1 MVLQT
6 QKGLAVFTGKKA
18 QKPYLWLLSFLC
30 IVILLGGMTDQ
41 VYADTGSGETPI
53 IVATQ
58 EPQAETQPTEVSTP
72 DTPINQETTT
82 ATPTPE
88 TIPTQENLPI
98 DPALTPVVTE
108 TPVADQPEV
117 TVPDGIDPAAEN
129 PITPTVEPLN
139 IDQNQESASQA
150 VTVPNEAPVL
160 RAVMDPYFNREGQT
174 FYFRTDC
181 TGFDNCSESL
191 TPISAAIDNTL
202 SFGLPDDGIIN
213 VEGGHFSEN
222 VSISSLPGS
231 LILKGKAD
239 GQTTYLDGNLII
251 NGTNVPLSFLNFA
264 FNGDVSVLNSSQID
278 FLDSIFNG
286 DLTISQTN
294 NLILKNSSSHA
305 AATFTGG
312 DELTIDSSKFDADVL
327 LSSVNTFNILQS
339 SFESGLMINQSTN
352 GLISN
357 TTTNNGF
364 VSQGSDFTIMTN
376 PLDNDFVHVTLGNEK
391 GQVTVV
397 SGVGR
402 MASIAITGQIDD
414 QDIYLYAGEVRFGEG
429 KLVFNPLAMRNLG
442 ITLFTNRSTSV
453 VIDGPVTLDGSLY
466 VAAPNI
472 TVQNQI
478 QARDVTLTG
487 QQAVQILGDI
497 FSTNSININSGS
509 TLIVNGMVQSLLGDV
524 FCIANKGIQINS
536 GATIS
541 AAGNVIMD
549 ADYDRDGQGMYI
561 QQAATVVEGKAG
573 IFIRAADF
581 VLLGN
586 LLAGNAP
593 IQITP
598 SLTGQAI
605 YIGEDQ
611 GTGFNINLSELFNI
625 HTMGAVIIGDQDSRG
640 DVTIGAADL
649 SASDVINLSIFGGNI
664 IVDQLSMA
672 YAGILQLTA
681 TGYISSRNQNKT
693 NISIPGGS
701 LLVKALGFGKTA
713 APIRTAVDIFSALVN
728 CIGSLYVSDLNT
740 CSLPGEGLG
749 GIYMGNHGDLTIG
762 GQNGTTGLTSGGE
775 IIILS
780 SGILKLAA
788 PILAADL
795 VSLSAKSFQ
804 QTSTIQGSQV
814 SLLTVLD
821 PYFTRDSIV
830 YYFLTDCATHPEH
843 CTVSTTPISAALADI
858 LANGLPDDSTMFVD
872 PGTYNENLNLTGFSG
887 LTIAASSGTVSL
899 TGDVVLSGSTDI
911 RFENFDI
918 SGTFTLSNASSVGF
932 KNTTVGVLVMNS
944 GTTLQVQIGGTTDGT
959 DYDQVIVSGQASLNG
974 TLAVTYING
983 FLPSSGD
990 TFNIISYDSAVGSF
1004 HVGTGLYTS
1013 GATGT
1018 YLMVS
1023 QNITSLVLTT
1033 NPMQDFG
1040 QLGIVG
1046 QVVGDNDTIG
1056 QFLNAAY
1063 FGFGGPYTIN
1073 ATINIADFFHITN
1086 GTLSIQYA
1094 TQELTL
1100 SDGSTVTV
1108 NAWLI
1113 SGTGLSAFVGLNGG
1127 TADAIGLSLVD
1138 VNFGLAIL
1146 KEAGG
1151 TRKWFSLQASADS
1164 ASIIGIT
1171 GLTLTGNTLL
1181 VKLNRAASDDTL
1193 IDFSSDNLTVGPITL
1208 DMDSDNG
1215 AMTSVSGTAVV
1226 DLFGLVDLNSGFAIN
1241 KIYGQTITLS
1251 DGTTPTAD
1259 LLTIGFSEISAF
1271 IGYAYGTADELGI
1284 SLTGLNLAVALWS
1297 EVVSSGTPRSWS
1309 SVMSSEGSATFA
1321 GLSAFSILLTSL
1333 GIQINKAATDGTLV
1347 DYASG
1352 KTALTVE
1359 TGPGKTVVFDL
1370 DGSLGVLLRAFGGV
1384 TFSIPNFVS
1393 ISADFGFEKRV
1404 NGEGESTLLMGA
1416 IVPRIF
1422 LGNSAES
1429 MGVELTNVTFAMIL
1443 FQKTGGNTYAATG
1456 SGTASLLGYTNILV
1470 LNGSLTVKI
1479 NKTGAIIDESVLVGA
1494 TPVAIKFDTTDD
1506 ILGFYGTV
1514 TLDIVNFISINANLG
1529 FEKFVDGTTTKLLI
1543 GASDGT
1549 IFLGSGAV
1557 TDPDAIGLSITGITV
1572 GVVLLKDGTN
1582 PSTYAMSATGDAA
1595 LIGLTGLTVTGTFAV
1610 KINKTGALVD
1620 ETINTGAGGTVNVKF
1635 DTADTVVS
1643 FEGDIVLSVA
1653 SIFTLDTGAMTV
1665 IVLPSGSILMNI
1677 PEASLVISV
1686 NSKEFFSITAAVSF
1700 TISKADGFR
1709 LGDFRIT
1716 HYDFMGVGADV
1727 AAKDPATVQEMFENS
1742 LPGSTPAHG
1751 SVPDATLVFPLQGGQ
1766 IDLSTLNTRG
1776 YIDVTYNDYSG
1787 LGLNITSITDSD
1799 PEFSFSGVGVGDVKF
1814 GTVEQ
1819 LNDNTFRY
1827 NLVDKDTSNKIDLFL
1842 PGLVTVQFIAD
1853 AWKDKSDQSNVAGD
1867 PQTFTV
1873 VDGSGQATKTL
1884 SLGPLSLQNPSISI
1898 NDFQFKLVDGSPVLL
1913 MMIGLGVSN
1922 ATMAFSGGTTVALDG
1937 LEGAFQLA
1945 VDVDIAHPENTSVA
1959 ATGAFSIHVD
1969 SLEFTIPDVLSI
1981 TGSTIDVT
1989 YDPNGADDQ
1998 EIVVVDTLSITIT
2011 PIHLTGTLG
2020 HYTRPSDGTDMPG
2033 LVIRKNGFA
2042 IGSASIQ
2049 YTETIAISTFLE
2061 IEKITAGVN
2070 GLELIYGTTF
2080 SFTGEI
2086 FIAADGAILFKGST
2100 FESSIT
2106 DGPDA
2111 GTEALRATLSFTDGT
2126 PSGFIFTADQFSF
2139 KLGTVL
2145 TLSGSGMMIDSGA
2158 GATDEVVAFTSL
2170 GAKIVAGP
2178 LNISGEMK
2186 NFAFLGD
2193 GDFVQ
2198 KAGFGLSFDF
2208 TGKGGASVGLPSWF
2222 PVKFTQ
2228 FDITWPGD
2236 INDDPLGF
2244 TLMVSVSMVASADL
2258 PFTFSGA
2265 INGIQIDMAMLE
2277 AGKFPIVN
2285 IDSLAVNISGEIFG
2299 GEIDGALLGGFL
2311 KLDADGNIIDAS
2323 DTTTPIADSIFYM
2336 GVSGDFSMAGFELGI
2351 RFAFSSLGPL
2361 GIMVSAAV
2369 PILIDPYTGL
2379 TISDFAFGV
2388 DFSISLPA
2396 YTEASQLSALQPIA
2410 IGPVNPATWLATV
2423 QQQVINQYL
2432 NSQSSNTL
2440 DSMTA
2445 PMIIYGSVTIYSQYV
2460 SQVAF
2465 NGVVQLQISTDGKF
2479 FAYGDLRLAD
2489 NKISLG
2495 SRLYANFSELGSG
2508 DMTILFLSNIPDQ
2521 VNLLVLSGE
2530 LALGRDSDAF
2540 TITLA
2545 GDIAL
2550 YNPLNNDQLFD
2561 IEGSVILT
2569 VSTSGSDTRLMLDAS
2584 GSISVLYLGTIA
2596 SAAAE
2601 FILFF
2606 PATGNPQFWGVAD
2619 LVINPAS
2626 MIKFGL
2632 NLNVFAQLM
2641 VNTTS
2646 STQVE
2651 ALLLKV
2657 LHTSLADDLITTL
2670 NAGGTLASNNTL
2682 ITQMLAMNIPL
2693 SGAVSI
2699 AVLTAG
2705 TQWRLTDT
2713 AGNVYILNKT
2723 LNSIGNPMLDVMQQ
2737 KTFTLTPELFSI
2749 QMAGLLIIGA
2759 PNSAKTAIATEYFR
2773 LSGAFDMQISST
2785 GFQMFAAA
2793 MLTMSLADVTLLNM
2807 DAMGLIL
2814 IDNDGIAINLELQ
2827 NQIDLGPLLDVNVAF
2842 FLLMNTTSKDKT
2854 YIVPDQFIS
2863 GGYLSTH
2870 FINTYIHSSG
2880 GNSIITIH
2888 GGMPKPDGSYA
2899 AAGFYL
2905 VAQGQ
2910 GDISVLDALFMTGS
2924 FHISISASE
2933 VSLQV
2938 GAAYALKLSGVT
2950 LFSGAASGGI
2960 TIINDGLYGYL
2971 DLSMA
2976 VGLPSSANFGFSG
2989 RFQFQINTTSEEQ
3002 TFNRFQLDSNGN
3014 VVVDGSGH
3022 MVLVAAT
3029 IAAGTTQVLFGG
3041 QLSLGSGFKIAGY
3054 TQIIITPTGFQ
3065 IQTLGFVKLGSFGKI
3080 VIFDSAG
3087 IYIDNGVPVFACHI
3101 FVNVNLSIP
3110 TVNIFGTGFFNI
3122 NTSTTTSHLGIA
3134 PASFNITISGIVQF
3148 ASILNVS
3155 GSVTLAYQN
3164 NVFRI
3169 ALNNLSMDVFGFVN
3183 VTVQGFVQSDGQFEV
3198 YGSVS
3203 GSANFVVVK
3212 MSFALDVNIWNCNQA
3227 SCLRNHSTSNGWATT
3242 GTIVHIAGS
3251 MGIDLG
3257 IASVNASFDTQIA
3270 LASTYA
3276 KLSMAMTFKV
3286 KLFWFLT
3293 VKVNWSWSHTWYPVL
3308 LAPGFHA
3315 GYGIP
3320 HAETDEFGI
3329 VWDMGESTSA
3339 PTEES
3344 SYNFNLVWALEN
3356 GNATLLPGGDNLV
3369 VFQFPD
3375 SLMNQFYFINS
3386 NLVDSM
3392 QMLQITASN
3401 LPAELP
3407 AGLTYK
3413 NAVQINLFKLGKPV
3427 TNLQTWDISMI
3438 TFAFPAE
3445 INPGKLVVLYWN
3457 PSLNDGQGGW
3467 VRLFVALLTYQGDGK
3482 WAISDDQLRLLQIAL
3497 ENVAAQNLPDMNANL
3512 SSLAAVSVNNGGLF
3526 VLVLEE

>member
-1 MVLQT
+1 M
-6 QKGLAVFTGKKA
+6 GLTMQ
-18 QKPYLWLLSFLC
+18 QKPRIFQNTKSIKPFLWLVCLL
-30 IVILLGGMTDQ
+30 VVAGLLGGNTTP
-41 VYADTGSGETPI
+41 VFADDGSTETPVVVI
-53 IVATQ
+53 TSEV
-58 EPQAETQPTEVSTP
+58 TQPDPAITQTP
-72 DTPINQETTT
+72 EPDANPPITA

-88 TIPTQENLPI
+88 SNPTEQESSTPAIELTPIVEEPTQ
-98 DPALTPVVTE
+98 TPVIT
-108 TPVADQPEV
+108 DQPEL
-117 TVPDGIDPAAEN
+117 
-129 PITPTVEPLN
+129 TPTSVVPTTTSEEPKPV
-139 IDQNQESASQA
+139 QEEVSPKKA
-150 VTVPNEAPVL
+150 L
-160 RAVMDPYFNREGQT
+160 DPYFNRQGET
-174 FYFRTDC
+174 FYFRVDC
-181 TGFDNCSESL
+181 TGFTNCTESNA
-191 TPISAAIDNTL
+191 PISAAIDDTISL
-202 SFGLPDDGIIN
+202 GLPDDGIIN

-222 VSISSLPGS
+222 VSITSLPGA
-231 LILKGKAD
+231 LTFKGMAD
-239 GQTTYLDGNLII
+239 GEITYLDGNLMI
-251 NGTNVPLSFLNFA
+251 NGTTVPICFLNFV
-264 FNGDVSVLNSSQID
+264 FNGDVSVLNTTQIT
-278 FLDSIFNG
+278 FLDSVFNG
-286 DLTISQTN
+286 DFTVTQSNGLVLMNAI
-294 NLILKNSSSHA
+294 SHA
-305 AATFTGG
+305 AVSFSG
-312 DELTIDSSKFDADVL
+312 DGDITINTSSFDQDVFLSAVNDFTID
-327 LSSVNTFNILQS
+327 QS
-339 SFESGLMINQSTN
+339 SFQGALIMSQST
-352 GLISN
+352 GGVIRD
-357 TTTNNGF
+357 TTAANGF
-364 VSQGSDFTIMTN
+364 VSHGSDITIVTT
-376 PLDNDFVHVTLGNEK
+376 PLNQDVVQIYLGNEQ
-391 GQVTVV
+391 GTVSIS
-397 SGVGR
+397 SGAGS
-402 MASIAITGQIDD
+402 MGSIKITGQMDDD
-414 QDIYLYAGEVRFGEG
+414 QDMLLSSGEVRLGDG
-429 KLVFNPLAMRNLG
+429 KVVYNPQAVRLLEVKLLTSRP
-442 ITLFTNRSTSV
+442 TSV
-453 VIDGPVTLDGSLY
+453 IIDGPMSLDGSLD
-466 VAAPNI
+466 VEAQNI
-472 TVQNQI
+472 QVQSQVH
-478 QARDVTLTG
+478 VTDISLTG
-487 QQAVQILGDI
+487 HQAV
-497 FSTNSININSGS
+497 S
-509 TLIVNGMVQSLLGDV
+509 VLGDV
-524 FCIANKGIQINS
+524 YSLNSIIISSGTTLNVDGLLQSTQGDVILSSNQGIQLNS
-536 GATIS
+536 GAYIS
-541 AAGNVIMD
+541 AGGKVSMD
-549 ADYDRDGQGMYI
+549 ADFDRDGQGSYS
-561 QQAATVVEGKAG
+561 QQAGSFVQGNDG
-573 IFIRAADF
+573 ILIRAADF
-581 VLLGN
+581 VLLGS
-586 LLAGNAP
+586 LISAAAP
-593 IQITP
+593 IQIIA
-598 SLTGQAI
+598 SLPTQNMF
-605 YIGEDQ
+605 IGEEQ
-611 GTGFNINLSELFNI
+611 PGGFNLSLSELFNI
-625 HTMGAVIIGDQDSRG
+625 HTMGALILGDAFSRG
-640 DVTIGAADL
+640 NVTIGSVDL
-649 SASDVINLSIFGGNI
+649 SASDILNLSILGGNI
-664 IVDQLSMA
+664 LIDQLTLA
-672 YAGILQLTA
+672 NQGILQLIA
-681 TGYISSRNQNKT
+681 AGYITSRSQNKT
-693 NISIPGGS
+693 NISIAGGS
-701 LLVKALGFGKTA
+701 LLVKALGFGTSA
-713 APIRTAVDIFSALVN
+713 APIHTAVDIFSALAN

-780 SGILKLAA
+780 SGMMKIAA
-788 PILAADL
+788 PILAADQ
-795 VSLSAKSFQ
+795 VKLSAKSFQ
-804 QTSTIQGSQV
+804 QTSTINGSQV

-821 PYFTRDSIV
+821 PYFTRGTIV
-830 YYFLTDCATHPEH
+830 YYFLTDCSAHPEH
-843 CTVSTTPISAALADI
+843 CTVSTTPLSAALADI
-858 LANGLPDDSTMFVD
+858 LANGMPDDSTLFVD
-872 PGTYNENLNLTGFSG
+872 PGTYNENLNLIGFSG
-887 LTIAASSGTVSL
+887 LTIAASSGTVTL
-899 TGDVVLSGSTDI
+899 TGDVILYGSTDM

-959 DYDQVIVSGQASLNG
+959 DYDQLTVSGQATLNG

-1018 YLMVS
+1018 YMMVS

-1046 QVVGDNDTIG
+1046 QLVGDNDTIG

-1086 GTLSIQYA
+1086 GTLSIQYS

-1100 SDGSTVTV
+1100 SDSSIVTV

-1127 TADAIGLSLVD
+1127 TADAIGLNLVN

-1164 ASIIGIT
+1164 ASIIGIP
-1171 GLTLTGNTLL
+1171 GLTLTGSTLL
-1181 VKLNRAASDDTL
+1181 VKLNRAAGDDTL
-1193 IDFSSDNLTVGPITL
+1193 IDYSSDNLTVGPVTL

-1226 DLFGLVDLNSGFAIN
+1226 DLFGLVDLTSGFAIN

-1251 DGTTPTAD
+1251 DDTKPTAD
-1259 LLTIGFSEISAF
+1259 LLTIGFSAISAF

-1284 SLTGLNLAVALWS
+1284 SLTGLNLAIALWS

-1359 TGPGKTVVFDL
+1359 TGPGKTVVFDM

-1384 TFSIPNFVS
+1384 TFSIPDFVS

-1404 NGEGESTLLMGA
+1404 NGEGQSTLLMGA

-1422 LGNSAES
+1422 LGNSAET
-1429 MGVELTNVTFAMIL
+1429 MGVELSNVTFAMIL

-1456 SGTASLLGYTNILV
+1456 SGTAALLGYTDVLV

-1479 NKTGAIIDESVLVGA
+1479 NKTGAVIDESVLVGS
-1494 TPVAIKFDTTDD
+1494 TSVPIKFDTTDN
-1506 ILGFYGTV
+1506 ILGFYGTI
-1514 TLDIVNFISINANLG
+1514 TLDVVNYISINADLG

-1557 TDPDAIGLSITGITV
+1557 SDPDAIGLSITGITV

-1582 PSTYAMSATGDAA
+1582 ASTYAISATGDAA
-1595 LIGLTGLTVTGTFAV
+1595 LIGLTGLAITGTFAV
-1610 KINKTGALVD
+1610 KINKTGDVVD

-1635 DTADTVVS
+1635 DTADNVVS

-1653 SIFTLDTGAMTV
+1653 SIFTLDTGPMTV
-1665 IVLPSGSILMNI
+1665 SVLPSGSILMNI
-1677 PEASLVISV
+1677 PSASLVITVST
-1686 NSKEFFSITAAVSF
+1686 KEIFSITAAVSF
-1700 TISKADGFR
+1700 TISKTDGFR

-1727 AAKDPATVQEMFENS
+1727 AAKDPADVQSMFANS

-1751 SVPDATLVFPLQGGQ
+1751 SVPDSNLVFPLQGGQ

-1799 PEFSFSGVGVGDVKF
+1799 PEFSFSGLGVGDVKF
-1814 GTVEQ
+1814 DTVEQ

-1827 NLVDKDTSNKIDLFL
+1827 HLTDKDTSNKIDLFL

-1853 AWKDKSDQSNVAGD
+1853 AWKDNSDQSNVAGD

-1873 VDGSGQATKTL
+1873 VDGSGQATNTL
-1884 SLGPLSLQNPSISI
+1884 SLGPLSLQNPYISI
-1898 NDFQFKLVDGSPVLL
+1898 NDFQFKLFNGSPQLL

-1922 ATMAFSGGTTVALDG
+1922 ATMAFTGGTTVALDG

-1981 TGSTIDVT
+1981 TGTTIDIT
-1989 YDPNGADDQ
+1989 YDPNGTDDQ
-1998 EIVVVDTLSITIT
+1998 EIIVVDTLTITIT

-2033 LVIRKNGFA
+2033 LVIRNNGFA
-2042 IGSASIQ
+2042 IGSASIT
-2049 YTETIAISTFLE
+2049 YEDTIAISTFLE

-2086 FIAADGAILFKGST
+2086 FIAADGAILFKGSE

-2111 GTEALRATLSFTDGT
+2111 GTEALRATISFSDGT
-2126 PSGFIFTADQFSF
+2126 PSGFIFSADQFSF

-2178 LNISGEMK
+2178 LNITGEMK
-2186 NFAFLGD
+2186 NFAFLGN

-2222 PVKFTQ
+2222 PVQFTQ

-2244 TLMVSVSMVASADL
+2244 TLMVSVSMVGSTEL

-2299 GEIDGALLGGFL
+2299 GEIAGALLGGFL

-2323 DTTTPIADSIFYM
+2323 DTTTLIADSIFYM
-2336 GVSGDFSMAGFELGI
+2336 GVSGSFKMAGFELGI

-2361 GIMVSAAV
+2361 GIMISAAV

-2388 DFSISLPA
+2388 DFSISLPT

-2432 NSQSSNTL
+2432 NSQSANTL
-2440 DSMTA
+2440 DSMTS

-2530 LALGRDSDAF
+2530 LAMGRDESNF
-2540 TITLA
+2540 NITLA

-2550 YNPLNNDQLFD
+2550 YNPLNNDQLFN
-2561 IEGSVILT
+2561 IEGSVILS
-2569 VSTSGSDTRLMLDAS
+2569 VSTAGSDTRLMLDAS
-2584 GSISVLYLGTIA
+2584 GSISVMYLGTIA

-2606 PATGNPQFWGVAD
+2606 PETGNPQFWGVAD

-2632 NLNVFAQLM
+2632 NLNVFAQLL

-2646 STQVE
+2646 SIQVE

-2657 LHTSLADDLITTL
+2657 LHTSLAEDLIDTL
-2670 NAGGTLASNNTL
+2670 NTGGTLASDNTL

-2693 SGAVSI
+2693 SGAISI
-2699 AVLTAG
+2699 AVLTAS
-2705 TQWRLTDT
+2705 TQWQLTDA
-2713 AGNVYILNKT
+2713 AGNIYILNKT
-2723 LNSIGNPMLDVMQQ
+2723 LNSIGDAMLDVMQQ
-2737 KTFTLTPELFSI
+2737 KTFTLAPELFSI
-2749 QMAGLLIIGA
+2749 QMAGMLILGA

-2793 MLTMSLADVTLLNM
+2793 MLTMSLADITLLNM

-2827 NQIDLGPLLDVNVAF
+2827 NQVDLGPLLDVNVAF
-2842 FLLMNTTSKDKT
+2842 FLLMNTTAKNKT
-2854 YIVPDQFIS
+2854 YIVPTQFIS
-2863 GGYLSTH
+2863 GGYLSQH
-2870 FINTYIHSSG
+2870 FIDTYIQSSN
-2880 GNSIITIH
+2880 GNFIITIH

-2905 VAQGQ
+2905 VAEGQ
-2910 GDISVLDALFMTGS
+2910 GDISVLDSLFMTGS

-2938 GAAYALKLSGVT
+2938 GAAYALKLVGVT

-2976 VGLPSSANFGFSG
+2976 VGLPSTANFGFSG
-2989 RFQFQINTTSEEQ
+2989 RFQFQINTTSDDQ

-3014 VVVDGSGH
+3014 VMVDGSGH

-3041 QLSLGSGFKIAGY
+3041 QLALGSGFKIAGY
-3054 TQIIITPTGFQ
+3054 TQIIFAPTSFQ
-3065 IQTLGFVKLGSFGKI
+3065 IETLGFLQLGGFGKI
-3080 VIFDSAG
+3080 LIFDSAG
-3087 IYIDNGVPVFACHI
+3087 LYIDNGVPVFACNI

-3110 TVNIFGTGFFNI
+3110 TVNIFGTGFFSV

-3134 PASFNITISGIVQF
+3134 PSSFKVTITGTVQF
-3148 ASILNVS
+3148 AKILNVS
-3155 GSVTLAYQN
+3155 GSVTISYQN

-3203 GSANFVVVK
+3203 GSANFVVVN

-3242 GTIVHIAGS
+3242 GSIVHIAGS

-3257 IASVNASFDTQIA
+3257 IASVKASFDSQIA

-3276 KLSMAMTFKV
+3276 KLAMAMTFKV

-3308 LAPGFHA
+3308 LSPGFHA

-3329 VWDMGESTSA
+3329 VWDMGESA
-3339 PTEES
+3339 PAPVEEHS
-3344 SYNFNLVWALEN
+3344 PAFNFVLALEN
-3356 GNATLLPGGDNLV
+3356 GNADLLPGGDNLV
-3369 VFQFPD
+3369 MFQFMD

-3392 QMLQITASN
+3392 QMLQITADN

-3407 AGLTYK
+3407 AGLTFK
-3413 NAVQINLFKLGKPV
+3413 DAVQINLFKAGNPV
-3427 TNLQTWDISMI
+3427 TALQVWDSSML
-3438 TFAFPAE
+3438 TFAFPPE
-3445 INPGKLVVLYWN
+3445 MNPAKLVVLYWN

-3467 VRLFVALLTYQGDGK
+3467 VRLFVAVLTYQGDGK
-3482 WAISDDQLRLLQIAL
+3482 WTIDDDQLRALQVAL
-3497 ENVAAQNLPDMNANL
+3497 EKMAGQALPELNNGL
-3512 SSLAAVSVNNGGLF
+3512 GSLAAVKINGGGLF
-3526 VLVLEE
+3526 VLAIEE